1 MSDERWAVPIGV
13 LLLVV
18 LLIGIPI
25 SIWSAR
31 EVWDKAWKR
40 YLWLLICVFPVFNV
54 LPFLFYLFHVTW
66 RVSKGWNIS
75 RRWFWRIVASIPVLN
90 PVLLPFYLWRE
101 RVRGL
106 RPVAAVT
113 SLYAAVVVMVVLLVS
128 AGSPA
133 VPIEAAAIPA
143 KPALDAERKFI
154 SGDPERR
161 PAICMSLS
169 GGGIRSAAFSLG
181 ILKALHERGMLA
193 DVDVI
198 SAVSGGTY
206 ALSWLVLQPYYAA
219 SDATGATEPATA
231 ALASMFDP
239 AGPFQQYLQK
249 HARFVGNK
257 DARFYVFWD
266 ATLGNFI
273 RGMFVLLGVSDE
285 VLVNGTG
292 ARRLYRERIQ
302 QTFHVHPRFTLSR
315 WSALTEDER
324 RTIGNEVS
332 LSFEAINLLYGF
344 EATNLLQLKPEES
357 GLPGSLWIV
366 RNVTFS
372 DLRRF
377 LSKAGGALPYPVFNL
392 TLNVRPD
399 RQFEGQIWPHSF
411 ELTPLGM
418 GGPAVGY
425 RAWRE
430 EADERLA
437 AIESVN
443 IAPAI
448 SGAAVSGYAQQ
459 GSSPRS
465 SWLLRT
471 LRVANIDL
479 GYFVRNVF
487 TSGPRSIYL
496 SDGGHSDN
504 LGLYALIRRKCER
517 VLAVDAEEENG
528 ASKGKYEFA
537 ALTKL
542 QRALDLEGIGQIK
555 MDGGF
560 TPESF
565 EPANTVLTGT
575 ITYRDQSVPPV
586 PLVYAKLALDRRAMS
601 GLPRAVRDYASDE
614 HLRFP
619 HDPTLEQEYKE
630 DRFIAYR
637 ELGWYLACNAQALNS
652 WASRSCSAAPTR

>member
-1 MSDERWAVPIGV
+1 M
-13 LLLVV
+13 
-18 LLIGIPI
+18 
-25 SIWSAR
+25 
-31 EVWDKAWKR
+31 
-40 YLWLLICVFPVFNV
+40 
-54 LPFLFYLFHVTW
+54 
-66 RVSKGWNIS
+66 
-75 RRWFWRIVASIPVLN
+75 
-90 PVLLPFYLWRE
+90 
-101 RVRGL
+101 
-106 RPVAAVT
+106 
-113 SLYAAVVVMVVLLVS
+113 
-128 AGSPA
+128 
-133 VPIEAAAIPA
+133 
-143 KPALDAERKFI
+143 
-154 SGDPERR
+154 
-161 PAICMSLS
+161 
-169 GGGIRSAAFSLG
+169 
-181 ILKALHERGMLA
+181 
-193 DVDVI
+193 
-198 SAVSGGTY
+198 
-206 ALSWLVLQPYYAA
+206 
-219 SDATGATEPATA
+219 
-231 ALASMFDP
+231 
-239 AGPFQQYLQK
+239 
-249 HARFVGNK
+249 
-257 DARFYVFWD
+257 
-266 ATLGNFI
+266 
-273 RGMFVLLGVSDE
+273 
-285 VLVNGTG
+285 
-292 ARRLYRERIQ
+292 
-302 QTFHVHPRFTLSR
+302 
-315 WSALTEDER
+315 TEDER
-324 RTIGNEVS
+324 RAIAKEGTFG
-332 LSFEAINLLYGF
+332 FEATNLLHGF

-357 GLPGSLWIV
+357 SLPGSLWIV

-392 TLNVRPD
+392 TLNARAD

-430 EADERLA
+430 EADKRLY

-459 GSSPRS
+459 GWSSPWS
-465 SWLLRT
+465 PWLLRT
-471 LRVANIDL
+471 LRIANIDL

-487 TSGPRSIYL
+487 TSDPRSIYL

-517 VLAVDAEEENG
+517 VLAVDAEEEKG

-542 QRALDLEGIGQIK
+542 QTALDLEGIGQIK

-601 GLPRAVRDYASDE
+601 GLPQAVRDYASDE

-619 HDPTLEQEYKE
+619 HDPTLEQEYTE

-637 ELGWYLACNAQALNS
+637 ELGWYLACNAEALDS
-652 WASRSCSAAPTR
+652 WRTRPRTCPSGRVRK